1 MRLRNAAL
9 FVLLLPGVAA
19 AQLYKIVGPDG
30 KITYSDR
37 PPLTANGSVQIIKS
51 GGPVPLAVKPVA
63 PNTAGADVPAPAEAG
78 RGTSGTWSAKHAIRS
93 EHRNGNPDLNDGA
106 AGNRV
111 DLLKGLRV
119 VLGNMTLV
127 EQTSALCTSTLPTSF
142 KRYDRAASLW
152 KSRNGDVI
160 NQANAVLS
168 SAFSGSER
176 AQLEMAARQNTDSML
191 QVVRNADPARRIKW
205 CDKSAD
211 DMSSGTLD
219 LVRMGGVDVLMRYQA
234 R

>member
-1 MRLRNAAL
+1 MRPRNAAL

-30 KITYSDR
+30 KVTYSDR
-37 PPLTANGSVQIIKS
+37 PPLMANGSVQIIKS
-51 GGPVPLAVKPVA
+51 GGPVPLADKPVA
-63 PNTAGADVPAPAEAG
+63 PDTAGANVPTPAEAG
-78 RGTSGTWSAKHAIRS
+78 RGTSGPRPAKHAIRS
-93 EHRNGNPDLNDGA
+93 EHGNGDPDLNES
-106 AGNRV
+106 AGRSRV
-111 DLLKGLRV
+111 NLLRGLRV
-119 VLGNMTLV
+119 VLGNMRLV

-142 KRYDRAASLW
+142 KRYDGAASLW

-168 SAFSGSER
+168 AAFSDSER

-191 QVVRNADPARRIKW
+191 QVVRNADTARRIRW
-205 CDKSAD
+205 CDQSVGD
-211 DMSSGTLD
+211 ISSGALD
-219 LVRMGGVDVLMRYQA
+219 LMGMGGVDVLMRYQA